1 MTGEGSLE
9 NLWMA
14 LSGIAAL
21 EEDRR
26 LMGEDEGVS
35 DGADDE

>member
-21 EEDRR
+21 EGEQR
-26 LMGEDEGVS
+26 LRGEEEGTS